1 MSRSEFEAT
10 DTRPRLCSTCEQRG
24 PSRNHTLYGWIC
36 YVCIQRYSAGKDAAA
51 LAAED
56 ARRAALPAAPP
67 TVVQS
72 PAPVLRARPTET
84 ASTPAPAPPVDAG
97 ASIPLSNNITPE
109 TEWVPA
115 AKSLPTA
122 SPPDAS
128 PAEPPPPAMSA
139 PSPTIARP
147 AEPVSQKAVPAT
159 RIAAV
164 GGEADVLIQDK
175 VQDALMD
182 EPNLPSAVLAARL
195 GISAGGVRSCICR
208 LRKRGLLPPP
218 ARPPAPPAR
227 PRTGAQKD
235 LICATMLAE
244 PTINSKALAARLG
257 TTPDTVRS
265 CISLLRRSGALP
277 RQPRRRA
284 EPAPPAEPQPR
295 KPQLQERIQAAML
308 AEPRVTSSTLAA
320 RFNTSP
326 ASVRS
331 AVGTLRQRGL
341 LPPAPE
347 RPLVEPD
354 TMRGRLLQLITEQPG
369 IGGIRAAQILGT
381 TESCMHDT
389 FSALRKRNLIAPADP
404 TRPGGY
410 PLASTP
416 PQGPPMTTAQPDPTP
431 AARIDATITAIALAL
446 GIEDA
451 EDATAE
457 EILHAARA
465 QTEGL
470 GWLRGE
476 KRALQE
482 MLNGAR
488 AEADRRRTVL
498 EAAVDELRAVDAKL
512 GLDGEGRT
520 RSAGDRVAAIVDLM
534 GELASERRSYSDLE
548 RELWLA
554 EDRLAT
560 ATPNLTAADLER
572 RIELWGSAYRLE
584 EQATTLRQQAQGT
597 LACGVVLSADELRK
611 VADMRYDAAVALRAK
626 ALTGAA

>member
-10 DTRPRLCSTCEQRG
+10 ERPATCETCETRRPSSRTTLWGWVCYTCKQR
-24 PSRNHTLYGWIC
+24 WE
-36 YVCIQRYSAGKDAAA
+36 AGKDAFACA
-51 LAAED
+51 DED
-56 ARRAALPAAPP
+56 ARRAALPVAPP
-67 TVVQS
+67 VTIQS
-72 PAPVLRARPTET
+72 PAPVLRARPAEIPCAT
-84 ASTPAPAPPVDAG
+84 APAPTVATDAG

-115 AKSLPTA
+115 AKSLPTD

-128 PAEPPPPAMSA
+128 PVEPPPPAMSA

-147 AEPVSQKAVPAT
+147 AEPVSRKAVPAT
-159 RIAAV
+159 RTAAV
-164 GGEADVLIQDK
+164 GGEADALIQDK
-175 VQDALMD
+175 VQDAMMD
-182 EPNLPSAVLAARL
+182 EPNLPSVVLAARL
-195 GISAGGVRSCICR
+195 GISAGGVRACVCR
-208 LRKRGLLPPP
+208 LRKRGVLPPP
-218 ARPPAPPAR
+218 ARQYAPSSR
-227 PRTGAQKD
+227 PRAGAQKEA
-235 LICATMLAE
+235 IRAAVLAD
-244 PTINSKALAARLG
+244 PDISSAALAARLG

-277 RQPRRRA
+277 PAPRRRT

-295 KPQLQERIQAAML
+295 EPQLQERIQAAML
-308 AEPRVTSSTLAA
+308 AEPRVTSTTLAA
-320 RFNTSP
+320 RLNTSP

-389 FSALRKRNLIAPADP
+389 FSALRKRRLIAPADP
-404 TRPGGY
+404 ARPGGY

-416 PQGPPMTTAQPDPTP
+416 PQEPPMAAAQPDP

-457 EILHAARA
+457 EILQAARA
-465 QTEGL
+465 QTEGVE
-470 GWLRGE
+470 WLRGE

-482 MLNGAR
+482 ALTGAR
-488 AEADRRRTVL
+488 AEA
-498 EAAVDELRAVDAKL
+498 
-512 GLDGEGRT
+512 
-520 RSAGDRVAAIVDLM
+520 
-534 GELASERRSYSDLE
+534 
-548 RELWLA
+548 
-554 EDRLAT
+554 DRLAT

-597 LACGVVLSADELRK
+597 LACGVVLSADELRH
-611 VADMRYDAAVALRAK
+611 VAEMRDDAARALRTK

>member
-10 DTRPRLCSTCEQRG
+10 DTRPRLCPICEQRG
-24 PSRNHTLYGWIC
+24 PSRNHTVYGWIC
-36 YVCIQRYSAGKDAAA
+36 YVCLQRWQSGRDAVA

-56 ARRAALPAAPP
+56 ARRAALPVAPP
-67 TVVQS
+67 ITIQS

-84 ASTPAPAPPVDAG
+84 ASTPAPAPPVDADTG

-115 AKSLPTA
+115 AKSLPTD

-128 PAEPPPPAMSA
+128 PVEPPPPAKTA
-139 PSPTIARP
+139 PSPTTARP
-147 AEPVSQKAVPAT
+147 AEPVSVKPARAT
-159 RIAAV
+159 RTAAV
-164 GGEADVLIQDK
+164 GGEADALIQDK
-175 VQDALMD
+175 VQDAMMD
-182 EPNLPSAVLAARL
+182 EPNLPSVVLAARL

-218 ARPPAPPAR
+218 ARQYAPPAR

-277 RQPRRRA
+277 PAPRRRA

-295 KPQLQERIQAAML
+295 EPQLQERIQAAML
-308 AEPRVTSSTLAA
+308 AEPRVTSTTLAA

-389 FSALRKRNLIAPADP
+389 FSALRKRKLIAPADP
-404 TRPGGY
+404 ARPGGY

-416 PQGPPMTTAQPDPTP
+416 PQEPPMATAQPDPAP
-431 AARIDATITAIALAL
+431 AARTDAARAAIALAL
-446 GIEDA
+446 GIEEA

-457 EILHAARA
+457 EILQAARA
-465 QTEGL
+465 QTEGAQRL
-470 GWLRGE
+470 LSE
-476 KRALQE
+476 KQAAHDALT
-482 MLNGAR
+482 GAR
-488 AEADRRRTVL
+488 AEADRLAGEV
-498 EAAVDELRAVDAKL
+498 AGLRA
-512 GLDGEGRT
+512 
-520 RSAGDRVAAIVDLM
+520 AALKGADSRGAIAAL
-534 GELASERRSYSDLE
+534 RRIQDLE
-548 RELWLA
+548 RELA
-554 EDRLAT
+554 DARGRLASACT
-560 ATPNLTAADLER
+560 VLTAADLER

-611 VADMRYDAAVALRAK
+611 VADMRDAAAEALRAK